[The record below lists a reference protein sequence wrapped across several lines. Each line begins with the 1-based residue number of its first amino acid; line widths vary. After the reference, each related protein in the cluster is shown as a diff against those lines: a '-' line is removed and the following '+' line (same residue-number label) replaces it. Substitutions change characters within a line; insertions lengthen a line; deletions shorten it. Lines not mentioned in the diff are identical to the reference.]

1 MTHSLLG
8 AAAVFLPAAL
18 PRDGRVAFWSP
29 EGAPLPGPEP
39 LDPAPGPAPTPAPE
53 SAPGSVPASAAGGEL
68 TVVRR
73 HGAGARSRTV
83 PALFLPVAD
92 ALPLLVSARHHPAAH
107 PAAACWGAAAL
118 HALHLVARGRLL
130 PGLTADDHDAWR
142 AGPLDADDIAH
153 LRAIAAAMPYEGH
166 AVPVPAG
173 RGPLRLPEPE
183 ALVRAF
189 LDAVADTLP
198 RTPAAPHAVGAAFAA
213 REPVHLP
220 RARAWAAE
228 AAAGMDAGVR
238 VSLRLDL
245 STFELFDASGE
256 PDEGTER
263 QAAAVLLQVHSLAD
277 PTLVI
282 DAAALWAGDGDEH
295 FGPRARIDAVLALR
309 RAARVWPPLGR
320 LLEREVPDVLPI
332 TEDELY
338 ELLGPATPRLADAGV
353 VVHWPR
359 DLARSLSAS
368 AVVRPARSAPG
379 SATDGTSF
387 FDSDELLRFNWQ
399 LALDG
404 DPLTEREMDALAEA
418 HRPVVRLRDQW
429 VVVDPDLVRKARKRE
444 LGLLQPVDALAVAL
458 GGTAEVDGETV
469 PAVPVG
475 ALAVLRDRLLAGPED
490 VPPPPGLDATL
501 RDYQLRGLAWLDLMT
516 SLGLGGCLADDM
528 GLGKTVTLIALHL
541 RRARP
546 APTLVVCPAS
556 LLGNW
561 QREIR
566 RFAPG
571 VPVRRFHG
579 TDRTLGGLDGGF
591 VLTTYGTLRTSAAH
605 LAEQEWGMVV
615 ADEAQHV
622 KNPFSAT
629 AKALRTIPSP
639 ARVALTGTPV
649 ENNLSELWALLDWT
663 TPGLLGP
670 LKAFRSRH
678 ARAVENNEEI
688 DNEEAVERLA
698 RLVRPFLL
706 RRRKS
711 DPGIAPELPPKTESD
726 HPVALTREQA
736 SLYEAVVRETMAQ
749 IEAAEGMARRG
760 LIMKLLTSLKQIC
773 NHPAQ
778 YLKERSPQGR
788 GTGTTG
794 AGSGPGAGAVRL
806 AGRSGKLALL
816 DELLDTILAED
827 GSVLVFTQYVSMAR
841 LLADHLASRG
851 IGAQLLHGGTPVPE
865 RERMVDR
872 FQAGEVPVF
881 LLSLKAAGTGLNL
894 TRAGHVVHYD
904 RWWNPAVEEQ
914 ATDRAYR
921 IGQTQP
927 VQVHRL
933 IAEGT
938 VEDSIAEMLR
948 AKRALADA
956 VLGTG
961 EAALT
966 ELTDRELADL
976 VSLRRPS

>member
-1 MTHSLLG
+1 MTERW
-8 AAAVFLPAAL
+8 AARAAVFLPAAL
-18 PRDGRVAFWSP
+18 PREGRVALWAP
-29 EGAPLPGPEP
+29 DGAALPEP
-39 LDPAPGPAPTPAPE
+39 DGL
-53 SAPGSVPASAAGGEL
+53 AGAEHVRI
-68 TVVRR
+68 TVARR
-73 HGAGARSRTV
+73 HGGGARGREV
-83 PALFLPVAD
+83 PAVSLPVAT
-92 ALPLLVSARHHPAAH
+92 ALPLLTAARHHPAAH
-107 PAAACWGAAAL
+107 PATACWGAAAL

-130 PGLTADDHDAWR
+130 PGLTADDLDAWR
-142 AGPLDADDIAH
+142 AGPLDAEDIAH
-153 LRAIAAAMPYEGH
+153 LRAVAAAMPYEAH
-166 AVPVPAG
+166 PVPVAG
-173 RGPLRLPEPE
+173 AGPLALPDPE

-198 RTPAAPHAVGAAFAA
+198 RTPAAAHAVGAPFAA
-213 REPVHLP
+213 TGPQHLP
-220 RARAWAAE
+220 GARAWAAE

-238 VSLRLDL
+238 ISLRLDL
-245 STFELFDASGE
+245 AAAELFDTAEEAEGG
-256 PDEGTER
+256 PDR
-263 QAAAVLLQVHSLAD
+263 RAAAAVPQVHSLAD

-282 DAAALWAGDGDEH
+282 DAAALWAGEGEH
-295 FGPRARIDAVLALR
+295 FGPRARIDALLALR
-309 RAARVWPPLGR
+309 RAARIWPPLGR
-320 LLEREVPDVLPI
+320 LLERDTPDALAV
-332 TEDELY
+332 TEGELY
-338 ELLGPATPRLADAGV
+338 ELLGPAAARLADAGV
-353 VVHWPR
+353 ALHWPR
-359 DLARSLSAS
+359 DLARSLSAT

-387 FDSDELLRFNWQ
+387 FDSTELLRFDWQ

-404 DPLTEREMDALAEA
+404 DPLTPREMDALAEA

-444 LGLLQPVDALAVAL
+444 LGLLEPVDALAAAL
-458 GGTAEVDGETV
+458 TGSAEVDGETV
-469 PAVPVG
+469 PAVPAG
-475 ALAVLRDRLLAGPED
+475 ALAVLRDRLLTGPGTVD
-490 VPPPPGLDATL
+490 PPPGLTATL

-528 GLGKTVTLIALHL
+528 GLGKTVTVLALHL
-541 RRARP
+541 RRARS

-561 QREIR
+561 QREAA

-579 TDRTLGGLDGGF
+579 AERDLGGADGGI
-591 VLTTYGTLRTSAAH
+591 VLTTYGTLRSRAAQ
-605 LAEQEWGMVV
+605 LAGQEWGMIV

-629 AKALRTIPSP
+629 AKALRTLPAP

-649 ENNLSELWALLDWT
+649 ENNLSELWAILDWT

-678 ARAVENNEEI
+678 ARAAENREELE
-688 DNEEAVERLA
+688 NEEAVERLA

-711 DPGIAPELPPKTESD
+711 DPGIVPELPPKTESD
-726 HPVALTREQA
+726 HPVPLTREQG
-736 SLYEAVVRETMAQ
+736 SLYEAVVRETLGR

-760 LIMKLLTSLKQIC
+760 LVMKLLTSLKQVC

-778 YLKERSPQGR
+778 YLKESAPGG
-788 GTGTTG
+788 GT
-794 AGSGPGAGAVRL
+794 VRL

-827 GSVLVFTQYVSMAR
+827 GAVLVFTQYVTMAR
-841 LLADHLASRG
+841 LLADHLTARG
-851 IGAQLLHGGTPVPE
+851 VTHQLLHGGTPVAE

-872 FQAGEVPVF
+872 FQSGEVPVF

-904 RWWNPAVEEQ
+904 RWWNPAVEDQ

-933 IAEGT
+933 VTEGT
-938 VEDSIAEMLR
+938 VEDRIAELLR
-948 AKRALADA
+948 SKKALADA
-956 VLGTG
+956 VLGSG
-961 EAALT
+961 EAAFT

-976 VSLRRPS
+976 VSLRRSA